1 MLDDDIANFIFL
13 ISMYAA
19 VLIISMTLAV
29 IYERRK
35 KQKVQKAIREWAT
48 GKSTITPKEFF
59 KIRNAKIRRSFIS
72 SGEEF
77 MGVYVA
83 ANEDKGF
90 CYVGQSQRVLQA
102 VNSLFTGHGNMQ
114 VFTDYKKGDQFTI
127 RTFAIENTRYDSL
140 SQLKRAVMERSA
152 KVYRLY
158 NVGIPKSSG
167 AATRKEGLGMSVTGR
182 VNSLKQPYGGYLGPK
197 TFDVTYLEGGGI
209 SELNP
214 EENVHPILMGLAV
227 DYLTRF
233 MTGCPAEEAFE
244 ISFRGACI
252 LKKKELYYAL
262 LQKVIGL
269 DDQSIVSAIRLSGF
283 DVAFRAGK
291 QGYRPVE
298 DIYPDDATIAN
309 VRTMVER
316 SLRFFEIY
324 GPKVVDGLTFEGG
337 YTKDIAVGDG
347 DFLTTDTLWDFKV
360 SKNKPTTKNTLQIL
374 VYWRMGLHS
383 VHPEYKKVKYLGIY
397 NPRMNV
403 VYRHPVGTI
412 PKATIKEVDREVIGY

>member
-1 MLDDDIANFIFL
+1 MLDEDMVFFIFL
-13 ISMYAA
+13 ISVYVA
-19 VLIISMTLAV
+19 VLLVLVTLAV
-29 IYERRK
+29 IFERRK
-35 KQKVQKAIREWAT
+35 KQKVQKAVREWAT
-48 GKSTITPKEFF
+48 GKTTITPKEFF
-59 KIRNAKIRRSFIS
+59 KIRKAKIRRSFIS

-83 ANEDKGF
+83 VNEDKGF

-102 VNSLFTGHGNMQ
+102 VSSLFTGHGNMQ

-127 RTFAIENTRYDSL
+127 RAFAIENTRYASL
-140 SQLKRAVMERSA
+140 AQLKRAVMERSA
-152 KVYRLY
+152 TAYKLY
-158 NVGIPKSSG
+158 NVGVPKSGG
-167 AATRKEGLGMSVTGR
+167 AVTRKKGLGMSVTGR
-182 VNSLKQPYGGYLGPK
+182 INSVKQPYGGYLGPK

-227 DYLTRF
+227 DYLTRY
-233 MTGCPAEEAFE
+233 MTGSPAEEAFE

-252 LKKKELYYAL
+252 LKKRELYYSL

-269 DDQSIVSAIRLSGF
+269 DDQSTVSAIRLSGF

-298 DIYPDDATIAN
+298 DIYPDAATISN

-316 SLRFFEIY
+316 SLRFFELY

-337 YTKDIAVGDG
+337 YTEDIVVGDG
-347 DFLTTDTLWDFKV
+347 DFLTKDTLWDFKV
-360 SKNKPTTKNTLQIL
+360 SKNKPTTKNTMQIL

-383 VHPEYKKVKYLGIY
+383 VHSEYKKVKYLGIY
-397 NPRMNV
+397 NPRLNV

-412 PKATIKEVDREVIGY
+412 PKEVIREVDREVIGY

>member
-1 MLDDDIANFIFL
+1 MDGDIAYFVFWIAVFL
-13 ISMYAA
+13 IVII
-19 VLIISMTLAV
+19 VLMIWAV
-29 IYERRK
+29 IHDQRK
-35 KQKVQKAIREWAT
+35 KRKVQEAIQDLAT
-48 GKSTITPKEFF
+48 GKTTITPKEFF
-59 KIRNAKIRRSFIS
+59 KIRNARVSRALIS

-83 ANEDKGF
+83 VNEDKGF

-140 SQLKRAVMERSA
+140 VQLKRAIMERSA
-152 KVYRLY
+152 KAYKLY
-158 NVGIPKSSG
+158 NVGVPKSG
-167 AATRKEGLGMSVTGR
+167 GTVTRKNGLGMTVTGR
-182 VNSLKQPYGGYLGPK
+182 VNSIKQPYGGYLGPK

-214 EENVHPILMGLAV
+214 EENVHPTLIGLAV
-227 DYLTRF
+227 DYLTRY
-233 MTGCPAEEAFE
+233 MTGSPAEEAFE
-244 ISFRGACI
+244 ISFRGARI
-252 LKKKELYYAL
+252 LKETDLYYSL
-262 LQKVIGL
+262 LQKVMGL
-269 DDQSIVSAIRLSGF
+269 DDMSIVSAIRLSGF

-298 DIYPDDATIAN
+298 DIYPDKATIAN

-324 GPKVVDGLTFEGG
+324 GPKVVDGLTFAGG
-337 YTKDIAVGDG
+337 YTKDIVAGDG
-347 DFLTTDTLWDFKV
+347 DFLTKDTLWDFKV

-374 VYWRMGLHS
+374 IYWRMGMHS
-383 VHPEYKKVKYLGIY
+383 VHPEYKKVKFLGIY
-397 NPRMNV
+397 NPRLNV
-403 VYRHPVGTI
+403 VYRHPIGTI
-412 PKATIKEVDREVIGY
+412 PKEIIREVDREVIGY